1 MSSPELYFTIEVQS
15 LSRYFVPNITSGRT
29 LELLATDST
38 GALSYGIISTNYSGS
53 GSGKCE
59 SEEKIVQQWL
69 PAIRIVQ
76 IILCAIVIVFILLQV
91 RGAGLGSAFGG
102 SSAGSVFKTR
112 RGVERLIF
120 NLTIIFIILFG
131 LVSILSTA
139 FTPH

>member
-1 MSSPELYFTIEVQS
+1 MLDEYGRYVLSHDLYYSMLGGNKIA
-15 LSRYFVPNITSGRT
+15 LK
-29 LELLATDST
+29 LLATNST
-38 GALSYGIISTNYSGS
+38 RALSYGIISPNYSGS

-59 SEEKIVQQWL
+59 SEEELVQQWL

-76 IILCAIVIVFILLQV
+76 IILCAVVIAFILLQV

-120 NLTIIFIILFG
+120 NLTIVFIILFS
-131 LVSILSTA
+131 LVSILSA
-139 FTPH
+139 AIH